1 MDIAKSRPLCET
13 SAVCCG
19 NSDRLSSSW
28 GERIASF
35 RTKRVDFLTDE
46 RKRGEGKRLLLRCCC
61 GGGGGGGRVFLAEEN
76 EKFVKMMRE
85 AQPYFLAHRGS
96 TFVVLLSAE
105 VIDSSLMES
114 ILEVIIS
121 LPPSLE
127 FLFLCLKW

>member
-1 MDIAKSRPLCET
+1 MDIAKSRPLCGT

-19 NSDRLSSSW
+19 NSDRLSSGW

-46 RKRGEGKRLLLRCCC
+46 RKRGEGKKLLLRCCC
-61 GGGGGGGRVFLAEEN
+61 GGGGGGRVFLAEEN

-85 AQPYFLAHRGS
+85 AQPYFLAHRGC

-121 LPPSLE
+121 LSLLN
-127 FLFLCLKW
+127 FCFCV